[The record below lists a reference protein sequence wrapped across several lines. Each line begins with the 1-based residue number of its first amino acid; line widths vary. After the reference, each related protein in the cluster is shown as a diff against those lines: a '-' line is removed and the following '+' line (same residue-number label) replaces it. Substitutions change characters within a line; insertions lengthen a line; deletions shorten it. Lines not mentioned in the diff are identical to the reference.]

1 MALGYPPHKKSRSW
15 VTILVTVLV
24 ASLAAVAGYFASSH
38 LFGGE
43 KSPEARPAASA
54 TASSAA
60 TDPAAAPQPQEA
72 TPQDETTANAPAA
85 DGGQAA
91 GGLKLGADNVLA
103 NARMEVKF
111 PAQPTAQ
118 EVGAGNQHLQFWAV
132 IHEGKQYYAAYV
144 PNRTPGITL
153 DSSIMGAMQ
162 NSGSTLK
169 STEDW
174 LVPGV
179 EAKIAHGESPAGPV
193 TFVTALAVDA
203 PDQFMVW
210 QVGGEM
216 DHEFFTS
223 FKVK

>member
-1 MALGYPPHKKSRSW
+1 MTLGYPPQKKSRSW

-24 ASLAAVAGYFASSH
+24 AGLAAVAGYFASSH

-43 KSPEARPAASA
+43 KSTESRPAASA
-54 TASSAA
+54 TASAAA
-60 TDPAAAPQPQEA
+60 TDPAAPQTQEA
-72 TPQDETTANAPAA
+72 TPADEATADAPAA
-85 DGGQAA
+85 AGGQVA
-91 GGLKLGADNVLA
+91 GDLELGADNVVS

-111 PAQPTAQ
+111 PAQPTVQ
-118 EVGAGNQHLQFWAV
+118 EVGAGEQQLKFWAV

-144 PNRTPGITL
+144 PQRTPGITL

-169 STEDW
+169 NTEDW
-174 LVPGV
+174 LMPGV
-179 EAKIAHGESPAGPV
+179 EAKIGHGESPAGPV
-193 TFVTALAVDA
+193 TFITALAVDA